1 MFAVSHRTPPH
12 RVAAPW
18 WAGEFSVRVS
28 DVPRYVPPLPN
39 GRRVSIASVYRWTTA
54 GLHGVRLRRFRVG
67 GCWCTTTEE
76 LARWSA
82 ALTAAA
88 EAVA

>member
-1 MFAVSHRTPPH
+1 MSVRNATH

-18 WAGEFSVRVS
+18 WAGESSVRVS
-28 DVPRYVPPLPN
+28 DIPRHVPPLPD
-39 GRRVSIASVYRWTTA
+39 GRRVSVASAFRWTTS
-54 GLHGVRLRRFRVG
+54 GLRGVRLRRFRVG
-67 GCWCTTTEE
+67 GVWATTTEE